1 MLDILSPLQR
11 RLAGASLIAFV
22 GLLYAQDLVDPTDG
36 VDNDGRIAAVAAHS
50 DRLLAATVL
59 LILSSAFML
68 PAIAVV
74 VALVRERGKWLAR
87 IGGGLAVL
95 GALGHVG
102 VAAYYAAL
110 SALPGGD
117 PAEMTA
123 YLDRLD
129 SSTTAGIVIVPA
141 IAGFALGVF
150 SLGFALARS
159 RVLPAWAGAVTGLA
173 LAIEIAHVQPW
184 PQIDLAQTVAVL
196 PFVWL
201 AYRLF
206 DIPQAAAERA
216 PRARPLEA

>member
-36 VDNDGRIAAVAAHS
+36 VDNSGRIAAVAAHP
-50 DRLLAATVL
+50 DRLLAATVF

-150 SLGFALARS
+150 ALGFALARS
-159 RVLPAWAGAVTGLA
+159 RVLPAWAAAVPGLA
-173 LAIEIAHVQPW
+173 LAIEIVHVQPW
-184 PQIDLAQTVAVL
+184 PQVDLAQTIAVL

-206 DIPQAAAERA
+206 DIPQAAAGRA
-216 PRARPLEA
+216 HRAQPLEA